1 MFSVFINLAI
11 LATVSVGTQ
20 QTGSPVITSRHFF
33 TRFSSHGRCY
43 SRAERLDMEDLE
55 YVAAT
60 VMHGIAR
67 VVMTA
72 MASGAATGSNPLT
85 CGRKAAGQ
93 VEMTPA

>member
-1 MFSVFINLAI
+1 
-11 LATVSVGTQ
+11 
-20 QTGSPVITSRHFF
+20 
-33 TRFSSHGRCY
+33 
-43 SRAERLDMEDLE
+43 MEDLE